1 MQSAVLI
8 TLFEKY
14 KKKSHIL
21 IFASKA
27 SYVFLKVDP
36 IKRRK
41 NTLSVVSVVF
51 LGQFLP
57 LFIGLQPRF
66 ARNVNE
72 TILLIFKHLER
83 PFRLLFVSLF
93 RESFKTL

>member
-41 NTLSVVSVVF
+41 NTLSVVF

-57 LFIGLQPRF
+57 PFIGLQPRF

-72 TILLIFKHLER
+72 TILVIFKHLER